1 MTETQPP
8 ATQPSPANEMDGP
21 KLVYILYF
29 ISLVVGVTAI
39 AGVIVAYLKR
49 GEAGAAAA
57 SHYTYL
63 IRTFWIGLLYAVI
76 SAVTMMIMIGMLL
89 ALATVVWFLIRTI
102 KGFMLAND
110 GKPIPEPE
118 TWLW

>member
-1 MTETQPP
+1 
-8 ATQPSPANEMDGP
+8 
-21 KLVYILYF
+21 
-29 ISLVVGVTAI
+29 
-39 AGVIVAYLKR
+39 
-49 GEAGAAAA
+49 
-57 SHYTYL
+57 
-63 IRTFWIGLLYAVI
+63 VI

-110 GKPIPEPE
+110 GKPVADPE